1 MTNLPPKTNLALC
14 LSFLMT
20 LTAPAQEASVKAGIN
35 EKFLDPNL
43 KVEEWTT
50 RFETESREV
59 FLKKDRIVKALG
71 MKSGMVVAD
80 IGAGTGLFTIPFSEA
95 VGESGKVYAV
105 DIAKNFLTHI
115 RNRAGATGA
124 ANIETILCTDH
135 SLELPESSVD
145 LAFICDT
152 YHHFEFP
159 HSTMKSLHR
168 ALKPGGEFVLIDF
181 VRIEGESSD
190 WTLTVSYTHL
200 TLPTS
205 DLV

>member
-1 MTNLPPKTNLALC
+1 MSRLA
-14 LSFLMT
+14 ST
-20 LTAPAQEASVKAGIN
+20 K
-35 EKFLDPNL
+35 NL

-190 WTLTVSYTHL
+190 WTLTHVRAGQEVFEKEILDSGFEKVSEISDFL
-200 TLPTS
+200 TENYFIRFRKK
-205 DLV
+205 